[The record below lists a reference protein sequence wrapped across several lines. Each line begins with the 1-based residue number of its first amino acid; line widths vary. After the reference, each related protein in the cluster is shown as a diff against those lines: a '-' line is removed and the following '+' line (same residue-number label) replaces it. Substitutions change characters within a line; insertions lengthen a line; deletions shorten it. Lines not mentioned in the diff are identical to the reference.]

1 MSTLR
6 LAEIGMLALLQT
18 DSNAFG
24 AEYVH
29 QASCILCLCLATK
42 AFMCSTKKKGVYKGK
57 VLQSK
62 KKRWNARHPQ
72 GEGKGWGG
80 KVCLWKE
87 GLSFALDYHVNA
99 EGLHH
104 ALGFLL
110 YQKHVPRIRLLRQ
123 DLQALKQLVGDEH
136 SFGRRMILVQ
146 EIDEAQ
152 DR

>member
-1 MSTLR
+1 MPCFRQTAMPSVLSR
-6 LAEIGMLALLQT
+6 SSRHRVFYVSDSYKNFHVYFVQKRKDGMH
-18 DSNAFG
+18 D
-24 AEYVH
+24 YH
-29 QASCILCLCLATK
+29 
-42 AFMCSTKKKGVYKGK
+42 
-57 VLQSK
+57 
-62 KKRWNARHPQ
+62 R

-87 GLSFALDYHVNA
+87 GLSFPLDYHVNA

-110 YQKHVPRIRLLRQ
+110 HQKHVPRIRLLRQ

-136 SFGRRMILVQ
+136 SLGRGMILVQ

>member
-1 MSTLR
+1 MSTLT
-6 LAEIGMLALLQT
+6 LEEIA
-18 DSNAFG
+18 NACPASDRKQCLRCRVGPSGIVYFVSLFSHKSFH
-24 AEYVH
+24 EY
-29 QASCILCLCLATK
+29 I
-42 AFMCSTKKKGVYKGK
+42 KKKGCTKEK
-57 VLQSK
+57 FWQSK
-62 KKRWNARHPQ
+62 KKRWNPRHPQ
-72 GEGKGWGG
+72 GGGNGWGG

-104 ALGFLL
+104 ALRFLL
-110 YQKHVPRIRLLRQ
+110 HQKHVPRIRLLRQ

-136 SFGRRMILVQ
+136 SLGRGMILVQ